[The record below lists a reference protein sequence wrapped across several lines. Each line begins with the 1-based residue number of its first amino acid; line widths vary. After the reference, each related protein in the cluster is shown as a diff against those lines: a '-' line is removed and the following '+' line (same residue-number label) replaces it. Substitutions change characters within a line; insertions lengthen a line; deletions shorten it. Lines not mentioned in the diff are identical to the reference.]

1 MCDYKER
8 SDSSCKIRFFD
19 FLKVHLTLYISLY
32 LNQASFK
39 NLCKGRENRNV
50 LSSEF
55 FMVKYGKRGNQG
67 GSKGANRTG
76 KTNPN
81 ARSSGEDVTKE
92 SHRTGT
98 QKYGG
103 HKSGPRR

>member
-1 MCDYKER
+1 MREKGDLIAICGQIFLILK
-8 SDSSCKIRFFD
+8 DSLDI
-19 FLKVHLTLYISLY
+19 VYISLY

-81 ARSSGEDVTKE
+81 ACSSGEDVTKE

>member
-1 MCDYKER
+1 
-8 SDSSCKIRFFD
+8 
-19 FLKVHLTLYISLY
+19 
-32 LNQASFK
+32 
-39 NLCKGRENRNV
+39 
-50 LSSEF
+50 
-55 FMVKYGKRGNQG
+55 MVKYGKRGNQG

-81 ARSSGEDVTKE
+81 ARSSGEDV
-92 SHRTGT
+92 HRTGT

>member
-1 MCDYKER
+1 
-8 SDSSCKIRFFD
+8 
-19 FLKVHLTLYISLY
+19 
-32 LNQASFK
+32 
-39 NLCKGRENRNV
+39 
-50 LSSEF
+50 
-55 FMVKYGKRGNQG
+55 MVKYGKRGNQG
-67 GSKGANRTG
+67 GSKTD
-76 KTNPN
+76 PN

>member
-1 MCDYKER
+1 
-8 SDSSCKIRFFD
+8 
-19 FLKVHLTLYISLY
+19 
-32 LNQASFK
+32 
-39 NLCKGRENRNV
+39 
-50 LSSEF
+50 
-55 FMVKYGKRGNQG
+55 MVKYGKRGNQG

-103 HKSGPRR
+103 HKSGPRRWFPFLWSYGLENVYHWYSFDLISLLNKSYSFIGLVFFCFITIFLLFISL

>member
-1 MCDYKER
+1 MAKEEI
-8 SDSSCKIRFFD
+8 KAEV
-19 FLKVHLTLYISLY
+19 KVLIA
-32 LNQASFK
+32 Q
-39 NLCKGRENRNV
+39 
-50 LSSEF
+50 
-55 FMVKYGKRGNQG
+55 VKQ
-67 GSKGANRTG
+67 
-76 KTNPN
+76 NPN

>member
-1 MCDYKER
+1 M
-8 SDSSCKIRFFD
+8 S
-19 FLKVHLTLYISLY
+19 LKKY
-32 LNQASFK
+32 LIFSFILVYFPSASFK

>member
-1 MCDYKER
+1 
-8 SDSSCKIRFFD
+8 
-19 FLKVHLTLYISLY
+19 
-32 LNQASFK
+32 
-39 NLCKGRENRNV
+39 
-50 LSSEF
+50 
-55 FMVKYGKRGNQG
+55 MVKYGKRGNQG

-103 HKSGPRR
+103 HKSRPRR